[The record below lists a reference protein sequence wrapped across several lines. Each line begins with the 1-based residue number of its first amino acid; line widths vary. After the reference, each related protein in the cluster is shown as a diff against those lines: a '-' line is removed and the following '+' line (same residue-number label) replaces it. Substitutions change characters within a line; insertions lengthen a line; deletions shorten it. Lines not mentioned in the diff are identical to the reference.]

1 MMEYH
6 SKKKMKELTTELYEL
21 MDESEEL
28 NNKIKNT
35 LNELG
40 F

>member
-1 MMEYH
+1 
-6 SKKKMKELTTELYEL
+6 MKELTTELYEL